1 MRTSAF
7 EPFEI
12 PPEFWEHPTVARAL
26 AERDMGVLFDLL
38 HQFTGVSQTRIGV
51 AVGIGQGRMSEV
63 VRHIRAIK
71 ETQVFER
78 IANGLKMPGH
88 ARIMMGL
95 ATRQVSA
102 SPSQAKRST
111 PRSGQHTELLYRI
124 SASRHV
130 DAEVIAA
137 LQNETNSIRLL
148 DRRLGAPAVSAKLQA
163 HIDHVDTCLRYS
175 MRPGQRQ
182 ALASVLAEASS
193 LAGWQAIDV
202 GKLPA
207 AWEHYERA
215 TGAAREADDKSLL
228 AYAAGEQAYVLAD
241 LGENEDALA
250 VIRAA
255 HDETRTAIPHQIKT
269 WLYAAEGELAAAAD
283 QESACRR
290 ALDLAAREI
299 EYGPSDEDL
308 PYLALNPV
316 HLARWRGNCLVNFGD
331 PETADELTRALDAM
345 DDSFTRAEAGV
356 HCDLAAA
363 LHVRGERAEAQ
374 RHLRRA
380 RELAQ
385 LTGSARQRRRV
396 RQLARRLAGRAA

>member
-7 EPFEI
+7 EPPDI
-12 PPEFWEHPTVARAL
+12 PASFWEHPSVARAL
-26 AERDMGVLFDLL
+26 AERDMGALFKLL
-38 HQFTGVSQTRIGV
+38 KQLAGISQIR
-51 AVGIGQGRMSEV
+51 VGTAAEIGQGRISEV
-63 VRHIRAIK
+63 VCGKRRFA

-78 IANGLKMPGH
+78 IANGLDMPDH
-88 ARIMMGL
+88 ARLTMGL
-95 ATRQVSA
+95 ATRPA
-102 SPSQAKRST
+102 SPSSSEAKSPAAR
-111 PRSGQHTELLYRI
+111 PGQHTDLLYRI

-130 DAEVIAA
+130 DADVIAA

-163 HIDHVDTCLRYS
+163 HIGHVDTSLRYS

-193 LAGWQAIDV
+193 LAGWQAIDA

-269 WLYAAEGELAAAAD
+269 WLYAAEGELAAAAE

-290 ALDLAAREI
+290 ALDLAAKEI
-299 EYGPSDEDL
+299 EYGPSNADL

-356 HCDLAAA
+356 RCDLAAA
-363 LHVRGERAEAQ
+363 LHVRGERDEAQ
-374 RHLRRA
+374 RHLHRA

-396 RQLARRLAGRAA
+396 RQLSRRLAGRAA

>member
-1 MRTSAF
+1 MLTPKSSPPCKTRRTPSGYSTGDS
-7 EPFEI
+7 
-12 PPEFWEHPTVARAL
+12 EHRPSRPSSKPTST
-26 AERDMGVLFDLL
+26 M
-38 HQFTGVSQTRIGV
+38 
-51 AVGIGQGRMSEV
+51 
-63 VRHIRAIK
+63 
-71 ETQVFER
+71 
-78 IANGLKMPGH
+78 
-88 ARIMMGL
+88 
-95 ATRQVSA
+95 
-102 SPSQAKRST
+102 ST
-111 PRSGQHTELLYRI
+111 PACAIRCGRDSGR
-124 SASRHV
+124 RWRRCWPKP
-130 DAEVIAA
+130 
-137 LQNETNSIRLL
+137 RLW
-148 DRRLGAPAVSAKLQA
+148 
-163 HIDHVDTCLRYS
+163 
-175 MRPGQRQ
+175 
-182 ALASVLAEASS
+182 
-193 LAGWQAIDV
+193 LAGRPSTR
-202 GKLPA
+202 GSFPC

-255 HDETRTAIPHQIKT
+255 HDETRTAIPHQIKA

-308 PYLALNPV
+308 PYLALNLV

-331 PETADELTRALDAM
+331 PETADELTKALDAM

-356 HCDLAAA
+356 RCDLAAA
-363 LHVRGERAEAQ
+363 LHAQGERAEAQ

-396 RQLARRLAGRAA
+396 RQLSRRLAGRAA

>member
-1 MRTSAF
+1 
-7 EPFEI
+7 
-12 PPEFWEHPTVARAL
+12 
-26 AERDMGVLFDLL
+26 
-38 HQFTGVSQTRIGV
+38 
-51 AVGIGQGRMSEV
+51 
-63 VRHIRAIK
+63 
-71 ETQVFER
+71 
-78 IANGLKMPGH
+78 
-88 ARIMMGL
+88 
-95 ATRQVSA
+95 
-102 SPSQAKRST
+102 
-111 PRSGQHTELLYRI
+111 
-124 SASRHV
+124 
-130 DAEVIAA
+130 
-137 LQNETNSIRLL
+137 
-148 DRRLGAPAVSAKLQA
+148 
-163 HIDHVDTCLRYS
+163 

-193 LAGWQAIDV
+193 LAGWQAIDA
-202 GKLPA
+202 GKLPM

-255 HDETRTAIPHQIKT
+255 HDETRTAIPHQIKA

-299 EYGPSDEDL
+299 EYGPSDDDL

-356 HCDLAAA
+356 RCDLAAA
-363 LHVRGERAEAQ
+363 LHAQGERAEAQ

-385 LTGSARQRRRV
+385 LTGSARQCRRV
-396 RQLARRLAGRAA
+396 RQLSRRLAGRAA